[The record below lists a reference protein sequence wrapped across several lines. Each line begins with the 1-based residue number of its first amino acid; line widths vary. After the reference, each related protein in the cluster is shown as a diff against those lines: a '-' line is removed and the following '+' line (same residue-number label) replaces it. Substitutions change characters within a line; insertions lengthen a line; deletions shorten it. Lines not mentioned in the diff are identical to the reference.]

1 MSTIVSTPCDEGMIR
16 GARPSAPVVAGGWT
30 LVAAILGSSMA
41 FIDSTVA
48 TVALTAIARD
58 LSATVAQMQWVVE
71 SYALMLS
78 SLVLVGGSLGDQF
91 GRRRMFGIG
100 VGIFA
105 VASAGCGVSRTIA
118 QLIALRALQGVGAA
132 LLVPG
137 SLALISAAYPEEARG
152 RAIGTWSG
160 FSGISAALGPVIGGW
175 LIEHQS
181 WRWAFYI
188 NLPIAAAVLAV
199 LWRRVPES
207 RGGHDRAIDW
217 AGAIL
222 ASAGLGGVVYGFIEI
237 PARGWNDPVILVALA
252 AGLLSLAAFV
262 RVEATIASPM
272 LPIDVFRSRTFSGA
286 NLLTFLLYGALG
298 GALFFLPLNLI
309 QVQRYSAT
317 GAGAAL
323 VPFITIMFVLS
334 RWAGGLIAR
343 YGPKVPLVLGPI
355 IAAAGFALLAL
366 PTIGGPYWSTFL
378 PGIVVLGFGM
388 VMTVAPLTTTVMSS
402 VDPERSGVA
411 SGINNAV
418 ARTAGLMAVA
428 VLGIVVGT
436 VFSERLRLRLSDQPL
451 PPDVRATLF
460 AQRARWAGVQVPT
473 GIDRDLQAAI
483 RRDIDESFVAAFRVA
498 MFASASLALLGAASA
513 VLLVSSTPAAGTE
526 RRSINRSS
534 TSIGD
539 V

>member
-1 MSTIVSTPCDEGMIR
+1 MSTIVRAPCDEGVIR
-16 GARPSAPVVAGGWT
+16 GSGTSAPIIAGRWT

-41 FIDSTVA
+41 FIDGTVA
-48 TVALTAIARD
+48 TVALPAIARD

-71 SYALMLS
+71 SYSLMLS

-91 GRRRMFGIG
+91 GRRRMFAIG
-100 VGIFA
+100 VSIFA
-105 VASAGCGVSRTIA
+105 AASAGCGMSQTIV

-181 WRWAFYI
+181 WRWAFFI

-199 LWRRVPES
+199 LRSRVAES
-207 RGGHDRAIDW
+207 RGGHTHRAIDW
-217 AGAIL
+217 AGAML
-222 ASAGLGGVVYGFIEI
+222 ASGGLGGIVYAFIEI
-237 PARGWNDPVILVALA
+237 PARGWNNPAILVALA
-252 AGLLSLAAFV
+252 VGLLSLAAFV

-286 NLLTFLLYGALG
+286 NILTLLLYAALG
-298 GALFFLPLNLI
+298 GTLFFLPLNLI
-309 QVQRYSAT
+309 QVQGYSAT

-323 VPFITIMFVLS
+323 VPLITVMFLLS
-334 RWAGGLIAR
+334 RWAGGLVAR
-343 YGPKVPLVLGPI
+343 YGPKAPLVAGPV
-355 IAAAGFALLAL
+355 IAAAGFALLGL
-366 PTIGGPYWSTFL
+366 PTIGGTYWGTFL

-388 VMTVAPLTTTVMSS
+388 VITVAPLTTTVMAS
-402 VDPERSGVA
+402 VDPEQSGVA

-436 VFSERLRLRLSDQPL
+436 VFSERLRLRLSDRPL
-451 PPDVRATLF
+451 PPAVRATLYD
-460 AQRARWAGVQVPT
+460 QRARWAAVQIP
-473 GIDRDLQAAI
+473 GEIDPDLRVTI

-498 MFASASLALLGAASA
+498 MLASAALALLGAGSA
-513 VLLVSSTPAAGTE
+513 ALLVGSTPETGTAW
-526 RRSINRSS
+526 RRTRA
-534 TSIGD
+534 
-539 V
+539 

>member
-1 MSTIVSTPCDEGMIR
+1 MSTIVCAPCDEGVIR
-16 GARPSAPVVAGGWT
+16 GAGPSAPVVAGRWT

-41 FIDSTVA
+41 FIDSTIA
-48 TVALTAIARD
+48 TVALPAILRD

-105 VASAGCGVSRTIA
+105 AASAGCGVSRTIA
-118 QLIALRALQGVGAA
+118 QLIAMRALQGVGAA

-252 AGLLSLAAFV
+252 VGLLSLAAFV

-286 NLLTFLLYGALG
+286 NLLTFLLYAALG

-309 QVQRYSAT
+309 QVQGYSAT

-323 VPFITIMFVLS
+323 VPFITVMFVLS
-334 RWAGGLIAR
+334 RWAGGLITR

-355 IAAAGFALLAL
+355 IAAAGFALLGL
-366 PTIGGPYWSTFL
+366 PTVGGPYWSTFL
-378 PGIVVLGFGM
+378 PGILVLGFGM

-436 VFSERLRLRLSDQPL
+436 VFSERLKLRLTDQPL

-460 AQRARWAGVQVPT
+460 AQRARWADVQVPT
-473 GIDRDLQAAI
+473 GLDRDVQAAI

-513 VLLVSSTPAAGTE
+513 VLLVGSTPASGTQ
-526 RRSINRSS
+526 RRSSNRSS